1 MSFLRCKMF
10 VFSALPADLVMLGDE
25 MVDVS
30 SAPFLPCV
38 VGSLEEHLVRPT
50 RHETSRAA
58 ASGTCYHHVSIDES
72 PHRQWRVRCGRMVV

>member
-50 RHETSRAA
+50 R
-58 ASGTCYHHVSIDES
+58 
-72 PHRQWRVRCGRMVV
+72 